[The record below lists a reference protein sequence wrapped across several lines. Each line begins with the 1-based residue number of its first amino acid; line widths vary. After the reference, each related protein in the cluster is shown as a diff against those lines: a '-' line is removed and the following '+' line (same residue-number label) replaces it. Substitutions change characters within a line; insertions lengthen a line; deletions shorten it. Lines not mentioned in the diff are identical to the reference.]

1 MGPCASIRTLG
12 CKQLNRGAG
21 YLKQER
27 NILEGLMGAWRAG
40 LGNGLEL
47 RQVGDQV
54 PVQEPS
60 SQEDTALA
68 L

>member
-1 MGPCASIRTLG
+1 MPWNVHFLEERRASGAIHIHQDSWMQATEMGTS
-12 CKQLNRGAG
+12 

-47 RQVGDQV
+47 RQVGDQ
-54 PVQEPS
+54 
-60 SQEDTALA
+60 
-68 L
+68 